1 MKIHK
6 TQQKLLK
13 LLQRHIDNPLT
24 IRELQDELEISSPSV
39 VQHHIQQLEKK
50 GLLKRNASNPKDY
63 QLLSSP
69 EKQIVYLNLYGLAQC
84 GPDGSIL
91 DGSPVDRIPI
101 ASRLLKFPAKEA
113 FIVKAKGDSME
124 PKIKAG
130 DLVIAQRKKI
140 AESGDLV
147 VCVNDEMAIIKR
159 IVLQNKKVIL
169 QSLNEKYDPTIAS
182 NDFRVEGIVRNVIQ
196 YD

>member
-13 LLQRHIDNPLT
+13 LLQKHVDNPLT

-50 GLLKRNASNPKDY
+50 GLLKRSASNPKDY
-63 QLLSSP
+63 QLLSAP

-84 GPDGSIL
+84 GPQGSIL
-91 DGSPVDRIPI
+91 DGNPIDRIPI
-101 ASRLLKFPAKEA
+101 ASRLLKFPTKDA

-124 PKIKAG
+124 PKINPG
-130 DLVIAQRKKI
+130 DLVIAQARNN
-140 AESGDLV
+140 ADSGDLV
-147 VCVNDEMAIIKR
+147 VCVNDGMAIIKKL
-159 IVLQNKKVIL
+159 ILQNKKVIL
-169 QSLNEKYDPTIAS
+169 QSLNTNYDPIIAS
-182 NDFRVEGIVRNVIQ
+182 DDFRVEGIVRNVLH
-196 YD
+196 YE